1 MGDAETGLVHRLG
14 IKSTQQ
20 GKSCQEP

>member
-14 IKSTQQ
+14 IQSTQQ